1 MFHIYFYVLSELIRM
16 LKPPSSPVSWGLYQ
30 SESHGLKWDHH
41 LTMSAKRENIHVQ
54 NHGFVGWITT
64 VLGWIPLSQ
73 IGKLKKKSAA
83 YMHKHSLFQ
92 KTIINSLK

>member
-1 MFHIYFYVLSELIRM
+1 MF
-16 LKPPSSPVSWGLYQ
+16 
-30 SESHGLKWDHH
+30 
-41 LTMSAKRENIHVQ
+41 AKRENIHVQ

-73 IGKLKKKSAA
+73 IGKLKKKKSAA
-83 YMHKHSLFQ
+83 YTHKRSLLQ